1 MKSEPIRTDA
11 ALAKTETTKSA
22 GKKAKPSVVSTSKKT
37 ARAMS
42 PKAESRRLQLNES
55 KRATIIHAALG
66 LFSRFGLHGTSL
78 DQVATSANVSKT
90 NLLYY
95 FGSKEDLYVH
105 VMRHLLDIWL
115 SPLRGFNVE
124 QDPLEAI
131 GNYIQVKLELSRDHP
146 AESRLFCMEIMQGAP
161 LIKDQLEQPLRDLV
175 AAKVMVIQAW
185 IDSGKL
191 AKVDPYHLIFSLWS
205 TTQHY
210 ADFSTQVQ
218 AVTGKTL
225 QDPTFFEEVLANL
238 KGLILNGIKP
248 RP

>member
-1 MKSEPIRTDA
+1 
-11 ALAKTETTKSA
+11 
-22 GKKAKPSVVSTSKKT
+22 
-37 ARAMS
+37 MS
-42 PKAESRRLQLNES
+42 PKAEDRRLQLIES

-78 DQVATSANVSKT
+78 EQVASSANVSKT

-95 FGSKEDLYVH
+95 FASKEDLYVH
-105 VMRHLLDIWL
+105 VMQHLLDIWL

-124 QDPLEAI
+124 QDPIEAI
-131 GNYIQVKLELSRDHP
+131 GNYIRVKLELSRDHP

-175 AAKVMVIQAW
+175 AAKVTVIQAW
-185 IDSGKL
+185 TDSGKL
-191 AKVDPYHLIFSLWS
+191 AKIDPYHLIFSLWS

-225 QDPTFFEEVLANL
+225 DDPVFFEEVLGNL
-238 KGLILNGIKP
+238 KGLILEGIRP
-248 RP
+248 RS

>member
-1 MKSEPIRTDA
+1 
-11 ALAKTETTKSA
+11 
-22 GKKAKPSVVSTSKKT
+22 
-37 ARAMS
+37 MS
-42 PKAESRRLQLNES
+42 PKAEDRRLQLIES

-78 DQVATSANVSKT
+78 EQVASSANVSKT
-90 NLLYY
+90 NVLYY
-95 FGSKEDLYVH
+95 FASKEDLYVH
-105 VMRHLLDIWL
+105 VMQHLLDIWL

-124 QDPLEAI
+124 QDPIEAI
-131 GNYIQVKLELSRDHP
+131 GNYIRVKLELSRDHP

-175 AAKVMVIQAW
+175 AAKVTVIQAW

-191 AKVDPYHLIFSLWS
+191 AKIDPYHLIFSLWS

-225 QDPTFFEEVLANL
+225 DDSVFFEEVLGNL
-238 KGLILNGIKP
+238 KGLILDGIRP
-248 RP
+248 RY